1 VTVATTLYPQTK
13 RAQSAS
19 AKWIDSTGIPVLETS
34 STRGAL
40 IEKALSVG
48 SGLVPEDTQR
58 QTRLSSCLG
67 LA

>member
-1 VTVATTLYPQTK
+1 MTAATTLYPQTK

-19 AKWIDSTGIPVLETS
+19 AKWIDSTGIPVLETNS
-34 STRGAL
+34 IRGV

-48 SGLVPEDTQR
+48 SGPVPEDTQR